1 MDKEKEPT
9 MSLKAQLSDAIKN
22 AMRNKE
28 KDKLTTLRMY
38 SAAIKQR
45 EVDERKELEEDE
57 CLKVLTT
64 MIKQRKEAF
73 KQYEEAGRSDLAEKE
88 VAEIK
93 VLEDFLP
100 EQLSEEELRALI
112 ETAVKETEAES
123 MKDMGKLMGHLKP
136 FFEGKADMSIV
147 SKLVKELLS

>member
-1 MDKEKEPT
+1 
-9 MSLKAQLSDAIKN
+9 MSLSEKLTADLKVAMKAKDKPKLNLLRSVKSSFK
-22 AMRNKE
+22 NKE
-28 KDKLTTLRMY
+28 IETQQPLT
-38 SAAIKQR
+38 A
-45 EVDERKELEEDE
+45 EEE
-57 CLKVLTT
+57 TAVLMK

-93 VLEDFLP
+93 ILEDFLP

-123 MKDMGKLMGHLKP
+123 MKDMGKVMNHLRP
-136 FFEGKADMSIV
+136 LIQGKADPSYASSLI
-147 SKLVKELLS
+147 KARLQGA